1 MLSKNQ
7 IKFIRSL
14 QQKKQRDLHKRFVV
28 EGRRSVTELLE
39 SHSDYLDLLV
49 VTTTYLDQNNV
60 SKSVPFEITDEITFS
75 KLTKSIT
82 PQGILA
88 VFKQPELHYSEQ
100 SFMLFLDGIQDP
112 GNMGTIIRLAD
123 WFGVK
128 QVVCSNDCVELFNP
142 KVVQSSMGAVFRV
155 PVVYHPLEDLLT
167 RTSLPVYGA
176 LLEGE
181 SVYQQPLDFHG
192 ILVMGN
198 EGNGISPAVFPY
210 ITKPVLIPRFGGG
223 ESLNVS
229 TATGILLSEFR
240 RNS

>member
-1 MLSKNQ
+1 
-7 IKFIRSL
+7 
-14 QQKKQRDLHKRFVV
+14 
-28 EGRRSVTELLE
+28 
-39 SHSDYLDLLV
+39 
-49 VTTTYLDQNNV
+49 
-60 SKSVPFEITDEITFS
+60 
-75 KLTKSIT
+75 
-82 PQGILA
+82 
-88 VFKQPELHYSEQ
+88 
-100 SFMLFLDGIQDP
+100 
-112 GNMGTIIRLAD
+112 
-123 WFGVK
+123 
-128 QVVCSNDCVELFNP
+128 
-142 KVVQSSMGAVFRV
+142 MGAVFRV

-167 RTSLPVYGA
+167 KTSLPVYGA

-198 EGNGISPAVFPY
+198 EGNGISPAVLPY